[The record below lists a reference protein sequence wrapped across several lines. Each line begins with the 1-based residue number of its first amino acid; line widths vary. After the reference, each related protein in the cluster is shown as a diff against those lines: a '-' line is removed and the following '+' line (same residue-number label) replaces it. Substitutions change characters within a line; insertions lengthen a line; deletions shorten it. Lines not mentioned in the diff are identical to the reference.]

1 MSSEKL
7 IKILTIEDDLEHAKS
22 LADSLAGVKSFDFSI
37 DCVTC
42 LAEAVQLIRDKKF
55 DVVLLDLFLQ
65 QCQGL
70 LTLKKLRA
78 CDSDLPIVILTNHED
93 VELAI
98 NAVRYGAQDYLI
110 KSQITSHFLSL
121 AIRYAVERKKTEK
134 FHREQLH
141 FLQSVMDNIPNP
153 LFMKDTDLVFSACNI
168 AFEKVFGVSKNKI
181 IGRTVFEVFDG
192 ESSEVIREKEL
203 EILSGARRTQVYEVS
218 FKGKD
223 RKAIEV
229 FFHEAAHK
237 RANGELGG
245 LIGVATDISKLKEAE
260 FSLKD
265 AKLQLENK
273 VNERTKELIDAN
285 EQLKKQIEKRKNLE
299 KLLARERKIF
309 MNGPVVVFR
318 CQVKDDKFPVEYMSP
333 NINQFGYEYEDFVS
347 GKMRYCD
354 IIDSQYK
361 DNVINEIKKFS
372 RTDTEHLEQSY
383 SIITANGE
391 LRRIHSSINIGRNTD
406 KKVTHFDGY
415 IVDITDWK

>member
-1 MSSEKL
+1 MSSDKI

-22 LADSLAGVKSFDFSI
+22 LADSLTGIKSFDFSL
-37 DCVTC
+37 DCVTS
-42 LAEAVQLIRDKKF
+42 LAEAFQLIKTKKF
-55 DVVLLDLFLQ
+55 SVVLLDLFLQ

-70 LTLKKLRA
+70 LTLKKLRT

-168 AFEKVFGVSKNKI
+168 AFEKVFGVTKSKI
-181 IGRTVFEVFDG
+181 IGRTVFEVFDN
-192 ESSEVIREKEL
+192 EASEVIRGKEL
-203 EILSGARRTQVYEVS
+203 EILSGARTQIYEVS

-223 RKAIEV
+223 RKTVEM
-229 FFHEAAHK
+229 FFHETAHK
-237 RANGELGG
+237 RASGELGG
-245 LIGVATDISKLKEAE
+245 LIGVATDVSKLKQAE
-260 FSLKD
+260 ISLKN
-265 AKLQLENK
+265 AKIQLENK
-273 VNERTKELIDAN
+273 VKERTKELEEVN
-285 EQLKKQIEKRKNLE
+285 KQLKKQIGKRKNIE

-318 CQVKDDKFPVEYMSP
+318 CKVEGDKFPVEYMSP
-333 NINQFGYEYEDFVS
+333 NICQFGYEYDDFVS
-347 GKMRYCD
+347 GKKRYCD
-354 IIDSQYK
+354 IIDTRHK
-361 DNVINEIKKFS
+361 EKIINEIKKFS
-372 RTDTEHLEQSY
+372 KTDTEHLEQSY
-383 SIITANGE
+383 SIVKSDGE
-391 LRRIHSSINIGRNTD
+391 ARRIHSSINIGRNSD
-406 KKVTHFDGY
+406 KIVTHFDGY
-415 IVDITDWK
+415 IIDITDWK